1 MKVPQKALGKCK
13 HFGVAEQSCQAMGHI
28 VMAMAREKGVWGGL
42 KDNTASASVP
52 KKRIIAQLLQN

>member
-1 MKVPQKALGKCK
+1 MKVPQNALGKCK

-52 KKRIIAQLLQN
+52 KKKKG